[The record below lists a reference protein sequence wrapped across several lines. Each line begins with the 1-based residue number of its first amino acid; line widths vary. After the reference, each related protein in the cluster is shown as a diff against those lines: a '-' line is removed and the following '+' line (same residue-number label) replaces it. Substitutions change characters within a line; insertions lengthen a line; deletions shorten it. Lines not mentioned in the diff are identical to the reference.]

1 MKVITRVTGR
11 ERFTM
16 SSQDSFV
23 APNACAVCENDAR
36 DHGLRFHAGYGLG
49 GHIAPSNA
57 LRLERMKNNRSLRL
71 KSAISKDSKF
81 S

>member
-1 MKVITRVTGR
+1 
-11 ERFTM
+11 M

-36 DHGLRFHAGYGLG
+36 NHGLRIHAELGIG

-57 LRLERMKNNRSLRL
+57 LRLERMKNNRALRL
-71 KSAISKDSKF
+71 QSPQSKDRNS